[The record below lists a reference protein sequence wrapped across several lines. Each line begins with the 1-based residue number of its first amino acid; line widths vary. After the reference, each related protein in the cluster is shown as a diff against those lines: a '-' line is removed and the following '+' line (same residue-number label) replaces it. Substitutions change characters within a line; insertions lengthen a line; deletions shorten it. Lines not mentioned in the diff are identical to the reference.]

1 MKYCLLPANIL
12 FLMWK
17 MKSLHIKNGRIDQTI
32 WFLCAQYLM
41 ALHRRTCLCSV
52 LNHTIFEW
60 LFNSI
65 FPPVICYFNSR
76 SATWIG
82 YYIFFLYTWCFVDF
96 SLKLCWCDQYLI
108 LISLLSECDVYKHLL
123 ISIFC
128 ELWPRHHEHCEITEY
143 NF

>member
-1 MKYCLLPANIL
+1 MAELTKLYD
-12 FLMWK
+12 
-17 MKSLHIKNGRIDQTI
+17 S
-32 WFLCAQYLM
+32 LCAQYLM

-82 YYIFFLYTWCFVDF
+82 YYIFFSVYIWCFVDF

-108 LISLLSECDVYKHLL
+108 LLSLLSECDVYKHLVYSVNSGPAITNIVKL
-123 ISIFC
+123 LNTTFNCDNFISRQC
-128 ELWPRHHEHCEITEY
+128 ETQ
-143 NF
+143 

>member
-1 MKYCLLPANIL
+1 MFITC
-12 FLMWK
+12 
-17 MKSLHIKNGRIDQTI
+17 
-32 WFLCAQYLM
+32 QYFIPRVENEIFTHKKWPNWPNYMIHSM

>member
-32 WFLCAQYLM
+32 YSLCAQYLM

-65 FPPVICYFNSR
+65 FPLLFVILIQEVLR
-76 SATWIG
+76 GLAT
-82 YYIFFLYTWCFVDF
+82 IFFFCIYIWCFVDF

-108 LISLLSECDVYKHLL
+108 LLSLLSECDVYKHLL
-123 ISIFC
+123 ISILC
-128 ELWPRHHEHCEITEY
+128 ELWPRHH
-143 NF
+143 

>member
-32 WFLCAQYLM
+32 WFFM
-41 ALHRRTCLCSV
+41 CSV
-52 LNHTIFEW
+52 FNGITKENMFVFSFESYHFW
-60 LFNSI
+60 VAFKFN

-123 ISIFC
+123 ISIVC
-128 ELWPRHHEHCEITEY
+128 ELWPRHH
-143 NF
+143 